1 MFERMVG
8 LVRRSLVVA
17 GATGLGAAASPVL
30 GRVRGNDGNDPGREN
45 GEREVEQ
52 RQRGRNSDNNEGR
65 DGRSE
70 RDDGERSTSER
81 QRSGRDSDN
90 QRQSTD
96 EDDGGGDRDI
106 VGGRIGEAADRLRRR
121 GEKLTGAEGNGGGD
135 EEPNISVIRDD
146 DGGITIDT
154 GNIFFESPPA
164 PDPFPFP
171 VPGFPVK
178 EAEPTPRPDGG
189 DNNVDMMS

>member
-8 LVRRSLVVA
+8 LVRRSWVVA
-17 GATGLGAAASPVL
+17 GATGLGAAVSPVL
-30 GRVRGNDGNDPGREN
+30 GRGRGNDGNDPGREN
-45 GEREVEQ
+45 GEREEAQ
-52 RQRGRNSDNNEGR
+52 RQRGRNSDNDEGR
-65 DGRSE
+65 DRRSE

-96 EDDGGGDRDI
+96 EADGGGDRDI

-154 GNIFFESPPA
+154 GNIFFESA
-164 PDPFPFP
+164 PDPNPFPFP
-171 VPGFPVK
+171 VPGFPTR
-178 EAEPTPRPDGG
+178 EAKPTPRPDGG
-189 DNNVDMMS
+189 DNNVDMVS